1 MESVFFRAFPDMY
14 ASLLDYIKSRLMSD
28 GSEVRM
34 GLVFK
39 PFTKKKQNKT
49 EMRINMMTKESGSQ
63 DAYQVAIKKEES
75 VLFDETDK
83 DHED

>member
-1 MESVFFRAFPDMY
+1 MDETGAFRQKRRSFPLESVFFRAFPDMY
-14 ASLLDYIKSRLMSD
+14 SSLLDYIKSRLMSD

-49 EMRINMMTKESGSQ
+49 EMRIQNMT
-63 DAYQVAIKKEES
+63 
-75 VLFDETDK
+75 
-83 DHED
+83 